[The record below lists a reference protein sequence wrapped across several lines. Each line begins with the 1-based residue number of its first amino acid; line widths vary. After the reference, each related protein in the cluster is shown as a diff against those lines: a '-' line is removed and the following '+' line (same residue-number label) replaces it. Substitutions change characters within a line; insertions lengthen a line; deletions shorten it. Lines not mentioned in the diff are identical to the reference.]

1 MIKIRVSM
9 PIKQSA
15 KKALRQIK
23 KRTIANTVVRDAY
36 KKAVKDVMKAIE
48 AGEKDLAEKVR
59 LAQKKLDKAAK
70 KGVIKRKT
78 AARKLS
84 RLAKK
89 VRLGK

>member
-1 MIKIRVSM
+1 M

-36 KKAVKDVMKAIE
+36 KKAVKDVVKAIE

-59 LAQKKLDKAAK
+59 FAQKKLDKAAK

>member
-1 MIKIRVSM
+1 M

-36 KKAVKDVMKAIE
+36 KKAVKDVVKTIE
-48 AGEKDLAEKVR
+48 TGEKDLAEKVR

-70 KGVIKRKT
+70 KGIIKRQT

-89 VRLGK
+89 VRGAGK

>member
-1 MIKIRVSM
+1 M

-36 KKAVKDVMKAIE
+36 KKAVKDVVKAIE

-70 KGVIKRKT
+70 KGVIKRQT

-89 VRLGK
+89 VRGMKK

>member
-1 MIKIRVSM
+1 M